1 MQYTAEC
8 YQIFVLLVLEEKI
21 ITFVKNEL
29 KRFKRML
36 TPDYKENFESK
47 EKDESEAREGALK
60 MALHFLRNMEQ
71 QDLTDKLEESKN
83 SSFIYIYIFLH

>member
-1 MQYTAEC
+1 M
-8 YQIFVLLVLEEKI
+8 LEEKI

-29 KRFKRML
+29 KRFKKML
-36 TPDYKENFESK
+36 SPDYQENFESK
-47 EKDESEAREGALK
+47 EEDESDVREAALK

-71 QDLTDKLEESKN
+71 QDLADKLEESKN

>member
-1 MQYTAEC
+1 M
-8 YQIFVLLVLEEKI
+8 LEEKI

-47 EKDESEAREGALK
+47 EEDESEAREGALK

-71 QDLTDKLEESKN
+71 QDRADKLQQSKN
-83 SSFIYIYIFLH
+83 SSFSCICIYLHQ

>member
-1 MQYTAEC
+1 M
-8 YQIFVLLVLEEKI
+8 LEEKI

-36 TPDYKENFESK
+36 SPDYQGNFESK
-47 EKDESEAREGALK
+47 EEDESDAREGALK

-71 QDLTDKLEESKN
+71 QDLADKLQESKN
-83 SSFIYIYIFLH
+83 FSFIYICIN

>member
-1 MQYTAEC
+1 M
-8 YQIFVLLVLEEKI
+8 LEEKI

-36 TPDYKENFESK
+36 SPDYQENFESK
-47 EKDESEAREGALK
+47 EEDESEAREAALK

-71 QDLTDKLEESKN
+71 QDLADKLQESKN
-83 SSFIYIYIFLH
+83 SSFIYICIN